1 MRTST
6 RITLLA
12 AEESSLTF
20 LEEVLPEL
28 SDFSSGETPV
38 AKYWPWQLNAFFGQF
53 INSVESL
60 IWNVDLTES
69 S

>member
-1 MRTST
+1 MRTSA

-28 SDFSSGETPV
+28 SDFSSGE
-38 AKYWPWQLNAFFGQF
+38 
-53 INSVESL
+53 NSGRQVL
-60 IWNVDLTES
+60 ALAIKRILRAVY
-69 S
+69 